1 MVLDPNH
8 HGLKLLNTLEE
19 RRELLAHAGLDNL
32 VLHPFTKDLA
42 NLTPW
47 EYAKTLLADCI
58 KPVAVVIGDDHRFG
72 RHRAGNFDT
81 LVTLGQAF
89 GFEVE
94 ALDAHRVEDVRVS
107 STKVRQALEAGR
119 VDEANTWL
127 SQPYPT
133 TGTVVHGEA
142 LGRELGFPT
151 ANLHV
156 DNPLKL
162 LPARGVY
169 AVWCQTPDGTWHPA
183 MANVG
188 TRPTI
193 HDDAP
198 DFFGSA
204 RLWGGGR
211 LVRKALVAALD
222 ALDAWRSEV
231 RFEGSLG
238 RGLGGRPHPCVGPAR
253 LFHQTWCGMT
263 WQGWRVGLL
272 LVAMTTCTLAW
283 GQARREGIPG
293 VGAGTVWFD
302 DLNEALT
309 AHRAGTPVVALD
321 LTRHKLQTLPGD
333 LVELSALRVLMLHKN
348 RLNDLPPWLAEM
360 ESLEVLLL
368 DQNRFDTFPDVLLR
382 MDRLETLSLGDNFIE
397 EIPLDVDHMAS
408 LRHLGLW
415 GNLIGRYPASLGD
428 LPNLRT
434 LDLLH
439 NDMTAEEQEL
449 VSSMLPQVKVLMSE
463 PCLCEFQDQPRP

>member
-1 MVLDPNH
+1 
-8 HGLKLLNTLEE
+8 
-19 RRELLAHAGLDNL
+19 
-32 VLHPFTKDLA
+32 
-42 NLTPW
+42 
-47 EYAKTLLADCI
+47 
-58 KPVAVVIGDDHRFG
+58 
-72 RHRAGNFDT
+72 
-81 LVTLGQAF
+81 
-89 GFEVE
+89 
-94 ALDAHRVEDVRVS
+94 
-107 STKVRQALEAGR
+107 
-119 VDEANTWL
+119 
-127 SQPYPT
+127 
-133 TGTVVHGEA
+133 
-142 LGRELGFPT
+142 
-151 ANLHV
+151 
-156 DNPLKL
+156 
-162 LPARGVY
+162 
-169 AVWCQTPDGTWHPA
+169 
-183 MANVG
+183 
-188 TRPTI
+188 
-193 HDDAP
+193 
-198 DFFGSA
+198 
-204 RLWGGGR
+204 
-211 LVRKALVAALD
+211 
-222 ALDAWRSEV
+222 
-231 RFEGSLG
+231 
-238 RGLGGRPHPCVGPAR
+238 
-253 LFHQTWCGMT
+253 MT
-263 WQGWRVGLL
+263 WQGWRLGLL

-302 DLNEALT
+302 DLSEALT

-321 LTRHKLQTLPGD
+321 LTRHKLQTLPRD

-360 ESLEVLLL
+360 ETLEVLLL
-368 DQNRFDTFPDVLLR
+368 DQNRFDTFPEVLLR